1 MPRRR
6 VAWLSTLA
14 LTAAGGLLAHL
25 AAYRLLLTSD
35 PHAAHHHAAE
45 LRLCAAACT
54 AVVLAGLLL
63 GWVSGRRPGEFPV
76 WIFALLPP
84 AGFVLQEQLAWVLHG
99 GAEGPAALRL
109 TAIVLGLVL
118 QIPVAIAAF
127 ALARALLALAGA
139 LAGGLRQRAA
149 VRPLPPRSAGIPL
162 RNRLAPAVMRL
173 DGLGQRA
180 PPAPA

>member
-25 AAYRLLLTSD
+25 VAYRVLLAGD
-35 PHAAHHHAAE
+35 VHAAHHHAG
-45 LRLCAAACT
+45 LRLCAAACA
-54 AVVLAGLLL
+54 AVAVAGLVLARLD
-63 GWVSGRRPGEFPV
+63 GRRARTIPV
-76 WIFALLPP
+76 WVFALLPP
-84 AGFVLQEQLAWVLHG
+84 AGFVLQEQLAWALHG

-109 TAIVLGLVL
+109 TAVVFGLVL
-118 QIPVAIAAF
+118 QLPVAVAAF
-127 ALARALLALAGA
+127 AIARTVLALSGV

-149 VRPLPPRSAGIPL
+149 VRLLPPGSAGVVFHGLLDASVP
-162 RNRLAPAVMRL
+162 RF